1 MILLSPSRSLWLI
14 LATVLLFAGCPRVDS
29 VRPVVGSLSDGEE
42 RALRVVQSAL
52 DISRDQGVTIW
63 PGYALHE
70 VPLLIFRPEG
80 RSLLINP
87 RQVDSNR
94 PRITAPWLTEKVY
107 AVASKSLNVSA
118 NLPFAKEF
126 VIDGDEAFLIRHL
139 NRSKDRAFFRLLVH
153 EVFHFHQH
161 RHWQSTD
168 YPEVCRYPYEDEEN
182 TFLLRLEEKALA
194 YLLALD
200 QSEHVASQARIY
212 VALRNARYAAG
223 IAGEAAMGIEEWEE
237 LIEGTARYVEEF
249 YAIAAGYA
257 TRTSLTE
264 ELVAYLAQLHPK
276 DLQKW
281 KYYRTGAALAMVLDA
296 LDSSDWKLR
305 CGDGGGPYP
314 ALAELVAPL
323 TDDDARMVA
332 TCRIRYAVAR
342 TTVDEAIRGYL
353 ASEAAVLTRW
363 QSEGRYEIRIDLP
376 ARGTAYYTNRG
387 MTMLLADCERLAS
400 GIVSFVDRTY
410 GLEVQHRGVAVR
422 NDPEGF
428 HIRFHHNL
436 QEGTMRLD
444 DKAIPDAPGRWS
456 FANTIEVVYPEFRL
470 SWSGQGYLS
479 REDDVVWLVLT
490 ATP

>member
-1 MILLSPSRSLWLI
+1 MTRLSPSRFLWFI
-14 LATVLLFAGCPRVDS
+14 LATVLLLAGCPRVHGA
-29 VRPVVGSLSDGEE
+29 RPVVESLTDGEE

-52 DISRDQGVTIW
+52 DISREQGAVIW

-70 VPLLIFRPEG
+70 VPLLVFRPEG
-80 RSLLINP
+80 RSLLVNP
-87 RQVDSNR
+87 RQVSASR
-94 PRITAPWLTEKVY
+94 PPIGAPWLTEKVY
-107 AVASKSLNVSA
+107 AVASESLQVSA

-126 VIDGDEAFLIRHL
+126 EIDGNQAFLIRHL
-139 NRSKDRAFFRLLVH
+139 NGTKDRAFFRLLVH
-153 EVFHFHQH
+153 EVFHYHQH

-168 YPEVCRYPYEDEEN
+168 YPEVCRYPYEDREN

-194 YLLALD
+194 YLLALGENEQLAD
-200 QSEHVASQARIY
+200 QARIY
-212 VALRNARYAAG
+212 VALRHARYGAG

-257 TRTSLTE
+257 TRTTVTE
-264 ELVAYLAQLHPK
+264 ELVAYLTRLHPK

-281 KYYRTGAALAMVLDA
+281 KYYRTGAALAMILDVLDGG
-296 LDSSDWKLR
+296 DWKAR
-305 CGDGGGPYP
+305 CGDGGGPFP
-314 ALAELVAPL
+314 ALAGHVAPL
-323 TDDDARMVA
+323 TDDDAQQVA
-332 TCRIRYAVAR
+332 TWRSRYADQKEA
-342 TTVDEAIRGYL
+342 VDDAIQAYL
-353 ASEAAVLTRW
+353 ASEEVVLARW
-363 QSEGRYEIRIDLP
+363 RSEGRYEVRIDLP

-428 HIRFHHNL
+428 HIRFYHNL
-436 QEGTMRLD
+436 QEGTLRLD
-444 DKAIPDAPGRWS
+444 EQAIPDAPGRWG
-456 FANTIEVVYPEFRL
+456 FAHTIEVVYPEFRL
-470 SWSGQGYLS
+470 KWAGEGYVL
-479 REDDVVWLVLT
+479 RQDDAVRLVLT